1 MNDYASA
8 TAMPWYA
15 YLKQIK
21 HIVIGK
27 DITAV
32 GNYAF
37 AYAYN
42 VESVTFEEGSK
53 LTKIGVLSFFY
64 MMYVIEV
71 DIPDTVNHIDSN
83 AFGYCTKLTA
93 VDMPAADGLYVHHA
107 AFRNTP
113 YANA

>member
-1 MNDYASA
+1 
-8 TAMPWYA
+8 MPWKA

-27 DITAV
+27 DITSI

-42 VESVTFEEGSK
+42 VESVTFEEGSQ
-53 LTKIGVLSFFY
+53 LTRIGVLSFFY
-64 MMYVIEV
+64 MMGVTEV
-71 DIPDTVNHIDSN
+71 DIPDTVNYIGSN
-83 AFGYCTKLTA
+83 AFGYCTKLTT
-93 VDMPAADGLYVHHA
+93 VDMPTADDLYVHHA

-113 YANA
+113 YAN